1 MSQENKYIGVKC
13 ECLKDSTNRG
23 CRHALIVQDY
33 FVLEKFFQRSVQLR
47 FRPSFFPF
55 TEPSAEIDISC
66 LICKGKGCNVCKHSG
81 WVEIGGAGMLD
92 PNVLKNAK
100 IDSEEY
106 SGFAFG
112 MGIERMTMLKYQV
125 RDLRLYTENDLRF
138 LKQFKGL

>member
-1 MSQENKYIGVKC
+1 
-13 ECLKDSTNRG
+13 
-23 CRHALIVQDY
+23 
-33 FVLEKFFQRSVQLR
+33 
-47 FRPSFFPF
+47 
-55 TEPSAEIDISC
+55 
-66 LICKGKGCNVCKHSG
+66 VCKHSG